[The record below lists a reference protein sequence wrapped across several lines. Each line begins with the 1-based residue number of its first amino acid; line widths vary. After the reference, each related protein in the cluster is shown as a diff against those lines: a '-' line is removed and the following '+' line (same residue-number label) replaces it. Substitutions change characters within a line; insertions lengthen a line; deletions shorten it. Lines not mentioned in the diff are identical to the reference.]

1 MKNVLN
7 FPAQQEPLVEHIDEA
22 HFERF
27 ADAALLLKCFEVV
40 KDTLEVI
47 DEPEYSIEKEDDTYL
62 DLYRAYY
69 ALKALFRRRTGH
81 DARQVAQD
89 HLEAMRR
96 NLLEGEPRP
105 ANLIPVVVFPGECL
119 PDEAFDGL
127 TDQQLACAAFNYSDR
142 ARILLMD
149 HSPTGLALDEARTL
163 SIDATTAL
171 RRLVLRLSGGSVE
184 AMAAQISRKPGETL
198 Q

>member
-7 FPAQQEPLVEHIDEA
+7 SPAQQEPLVEHIDEA
-22 HFERF
+22 HFEKF

-40 KDTLEVI
+40 KDALEVI
-47 DEPEYSIEKEDDTYL
+47 DEPEYSIEKEDETHI

-69 ALKALFRRRTGH
+69 ALKVLFRRRTGH

-89 HLEAMRR
+89 HWDAMTRH
-96 NLLEGEPRP
+96 LLEGGPRP

-119 PDEAFDGL
+119 PDEAFEGL

-142 ARILLMD
+142 ARLLITD
-149 HSPTGLALDEARTL
+149 HSPTGLALDEARTF

-171 RRLVLRLSGGSVE
+171 RRLALRLSGGSLE
-184 AMAAQISRKPGETL
+184 AMAAQLSRKPGETL